1 MASFSAGCPHCRSVD
16 FRTVGVRNHVE
27 KLIYWLLRPCRC
39 GLCGKHFFLFRWQTD
54 AAEAA

>member
-1 MASFSAGCPHCRSVD
+1 VD